1 MVRHWREMSEGSIW
15 WIFAGGEW
23 VEGEVANMG
32 EMSGITTHLLRED
45 LPRKW
50 EFYLWDRYQESF
62 AFLDTYQDQAC
73 YGRDSFVKA
82 LRDPLYLKFVVLQ
95 DGNPR
100 GLALATNDLERANV
114 AYINPAFVRK
124 RYPRQ
129 VEENRFYYVTT
140 IYVDPEVQGTGL
152 VKSMLGAMLSFMR
165 EGDRVAGF
173 DFCRGKEFLAGL
185 IENLSRD
192 PEVGIPVRARKLDA
206 QVYYVLE
213 LE

>member
-1 MVRHWREMSEGSIW
+1 
-15 WIFAGGEW
+15 
-23 VEGEVANMG
+23 MG
-32 EMSGITTHLLRED
+32 ERSGITTHLFRED
-45 LPRKW
+45 LPRQW
-50 EFYLWDRYQESF
+50 EDYLWDKYRESF
-62 AFLDTYQDQAC
+62 AFLDTYQDQTC
-73 YGRDSFVKA
+73 YDRDSFIEA
-82 LRDPLYLKFVVLQ
+82 LRDPLYLKFVVLE

-100 GLALATNDLERANV
+100 GLALATNDLERASV

-140 IYVDPEVQGTGL
+140 IYVDPEVQGMGL
-152 VKSMLGAMLSFMR
+152 VKSMLRAMLTFMR

-173 DFCRGKEFLAGL
+173 DFCQAKEFLAGL
-185 IENLSRD
+185 IESLSRD